1 MRATVLVVE
10 DEPKL
15 RDLVRTFLERD
26 GLTVLTASTGADALT
41 LATKTAP
48 DLVVLDL
55 GLPDVPGESVAAELR
70 TRSDVLIIMLTA
82 KAEESDRIR
91 GLELGADDYVT
102 KPFSPRELVLR
113 VNALLRRGHGEP
125 RVDEPI
131 SFGDGQ
137 LVIDDPQH
145 QIRKNGELVALSPTE
160 WALLRTLANV
170 PGRVYSRSELANAAR
185 GYDWDGYERVID
197 SHIKNLRR
205 KLHDDDVSA
214 RMVETV
220 VGHGYRLCL
229 RRDQVDV
236 H

>member
-26 GLTVLTASTGADALT
+26 GLTVLTASSGADALT

-70 TRSDVLIIMLTA
+70 ARSDVLILMLTA
-82 KAEESDRIR
+82 KAEESDRVR

-113 VNALLRRGHGEP
+113 VHALLRRGRGEP
-125 RVDEPI
+125 APDEPL
-131 SFGDGQ
+131 SFGDGR
-137 LVIDDPQH
+137 LVIDDPRH
-145 QIRKNGELVALSPTE
+145 EIRKNGELVALSPTE
-160 WALLRTLANV
+160 WAVLRTLAGV
-170 PGRVYSRSELANAAR
+170 PGRVYSRAELANAAR

-197 SHIKNLRR
+197 SHVKNLRR
-205 KLHDDDVSA
+205 KLHDDDVDA

-229 RRDQVDV
+229 RRDQVDE